1 MGVLLTVA
9 VIAAAT
15 SIGVA
20 AEVRWRDRA
29 AAAARSALTACVYTL
44 LPIVTFFNLARVH
57 IDVDA
62 IGGVLLAYVAL
73 AIAASLAWF
82 AGRALDLPRP
92 TRGGLITCVLIANT
106 GYLGYPLC
114 ASLLGFDALGQAVV
128 YDVLVG
134 SVALLLAS
142 FAVGAAF
149 GDKAGEGPRERVAA
163 FFTRNPPLFAAIAAL
178 LAPDALAPDA
188 LVDASRV
195 AVVALLP
202 IGFFAVGAIL
212 AEEADEGHLSGGG
225 SSASRPGPPTLGN
238 PLRPPVSVAIVLRM
252 VVMPGLL
259 YLMALPL
266 IDLPGPYLLLAAMPC
281 GINTL
286 LVGHVYGLDLR
297 LAAQA
302 VAWSTAI
309 AVTGALASL
318 AF

>member
-1 MGVLLTVA
+1 VGVLLTVA

-15 SIGVA
+15 AAGVA
-20 AEVRWRDRA
+20 AELRWHDRA
-29 AAAARSALTACVYTL
+29 AAAARATLTASVYTL
-44 LPIVTFFNLARVH
+44 LPFVTFFNLAHLHLNRNVGLG
-57 IDVDA
+57 I
-62 IGGVLLAYVAL
+62 VLGWVAVGTVTT
-73 AIAASLAWF
+73 LAWL
-82 AGRALDLPRP
+82 AGRSLELPRP
-92 TRGGLITCVLIANT
+92 TRGAMITCALIANT

-114 ASLLGFDALGQAVV
+114 ASLLGYDALGQAVAW
-128 YDVLVG
+128 DVLVG
-134 SVALLLAS
+134 GPALLLVG

-149 GDKAGEGPRERVAA
+149 GTKAGDTPSDRVKA
-163 FFTRNPPLFAAIAAL
+163 FFTKNPPLYAAVAGL
-178 LAPDALAPDA
+178 LAPAALAPDV

-212 AEEADEGHLSGGG
+212 AEEAEEGYF
-225 SSASRPGPPTLGN
+225 TLGS
-238 PLRPPVSVAIVLRM
+238 PFRPEVSLAIGLRM
-252 VVMPGLL
+252 VVAPALL
-259 YLMALPL
+259 LALSAPL
-266 IDLPGPYLLLAAMPC
+266 IELPDPYLLLCAMPV

-309 AVTGALASL
+309 AVAAAIASL

>member
-1 MGVLLTVA
+1 VGVLLTVA
-9 VIAAAT
+9 VIAVAT
-15 SIGVA
+15 SVGVA

-29 AAAARSALTACVYTL
+29 AAAARAGLTAAVYTL
-44 LPIVTFFNLARVH
+44 LPIATFFNLARLHLNV
-57 IDVDA
+57 DVGA
-62 IGGVLLAYVAL
+62 GILLAYVAL
-73 AIAASLAWF
+73 TIAATLAWM

-114 ASLLGFDALGQAVV
+114 ASLLGFHALGQAVA

-134 SVALLLAS
+134 SVALLLAA

-149 GDKAGEGPRERVAA
+149 GDKAGEGPHERVTA
-163 FFTRNPPLFAAIAAL
+163 FFTRNPPLFAAVAAIIV
-178 LAPDALAPDA
+178 PDALAPDV

-195 AVVALLP
+195 AVVGLLP

-212 AEEADEGHLSGGG
+212 AEEADEGYL
-225 SSASRPGPPTLGN
+225 TLGS
-238 PLRPPVSVAIVLRM
+238 PLRPPVSVAIALRM
-252 VVMPGLL
+252 VVAPGLL
-259 YLMALPL
+259 YLIALPL
-266 IDLPGPYLLLAAMPC
+266 IDLPGPYLLLASMPC

-286 LVGHVYGLDLR
+286 LVGHLYGLDLR

-309 AVTGALASL
+309 AVVGSLASL
-318 AF
+318 AL